1 MNFYV
6 FGLINFI
13 IKAGFELVK
22 QNRLTKNSERSEEI
36 GPTQAKKILD
46 LRIIL
51 WKMERVL
58 TNLFGLLCTMNL
70 CEITLLF
77 TRRYIIGLKQLTI

>member
-36 GPTQAKKILD
+36 GPTQAKKFLICESFYGK
-46 LRIIL
+46 
-51 WKMERVL
+51 WKE
-58 TNLFGLLCTMNL
+58 F
-70 CEITLLF
+70 
-77 TRRYIIGLKQLTI
+77 

>member
-58 TNLFGLLCTMNL
+58 TNF
-70 CEITLLF
+70 CELIWT
-77 TRRYIIGLKQLTI
+77 IIYYESL